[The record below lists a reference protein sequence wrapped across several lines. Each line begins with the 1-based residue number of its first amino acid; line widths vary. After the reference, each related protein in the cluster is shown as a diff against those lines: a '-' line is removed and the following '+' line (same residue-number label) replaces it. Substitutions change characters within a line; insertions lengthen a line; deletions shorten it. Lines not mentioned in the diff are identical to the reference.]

1 MADVRGAT
9 GVPTAAAFGSPASP
23 TLTTPI
29 YINLSNG
36 DAYVLIGSTVTQIAT
51 AGILSGTSGFV
62 LTGQGAGTPAV
73 FATPAAGKWG
83 T

>member
-9 GVPTAAAFGSPASP
+9 GVPTEAAFGSPASP

-36 DAYVLIGSTVTQIAT
+36 DAYVLLGSTVTKIAT
-51 AGILSGTSGFV
+51 AGVLSGTSGYV
-62 LTGQGAGTPAV
+62 LTGQGAGVAAV
-73 FATPAAGKWG
+73 FAAPAAGTWG